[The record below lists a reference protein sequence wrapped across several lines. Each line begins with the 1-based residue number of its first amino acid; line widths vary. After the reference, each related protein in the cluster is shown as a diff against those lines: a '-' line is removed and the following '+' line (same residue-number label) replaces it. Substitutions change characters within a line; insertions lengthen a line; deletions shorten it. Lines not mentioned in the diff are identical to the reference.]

1 MSNCA
6 TKGENRRCVEQ
17 RFLVPFLLLEFR
29 FRQEASGMS
38 FPRIPIPSHKGSGH
52 HPLRKPLQREN
63 WCAKSF
69 ASVKESII
77 RYPWISKINE
87 LEH

>member
-6 TKGENRRCVEQ
+6 TKGENRRVEQ

-29 FRQEASGMS
+29 FRQEASGMNPVS

-63 WCAKSF
+63 
-69 ASVKESII
+69 
-77 RYPWISKINE
+77 
-87 LEH
+87 